1 MQEVDDSEAKQVYA
15 KQLLEACG
23 GDPKLALE
31 QLKIAAKAKRNAAK
45 YTPKNSEVIV
55 SVDGVSKSYKMG
67 KTQVGALES
76 VKLDIY
82 RGEFIAITG
91 TSGSGKSTLLQLIG
105 GLDKPTQGDVTVGGQ
120 NLKHL
125 SDSKLSKF
133 RNRTIGFV
141 FQFFYLQPFLRLQPN
156 IEVPAMFSR
165 TAPAARKGKSKE
177 LAEVVGLGDRLRH
190 YPKEL
195 SGGQMQRA
203 AIARALQ
210 NQPSIL
216 LADEPTGNL
225 DHANATAIFELFKK
239 IRDEQGTTVIV
250 VTHDMALASL
260 ADRSVHMSDGAVL
273 SGEVSVPVVVDAPAK
288 AAVLTVTTL
297 PEKPAEPV
305 RVEIKTPS
313 APNVGP
319 KPPTMPKP
327 KSTPKKVRVL

>member
-1 MQEVDDSEAKQVYA
+1 MTTSKHKGNVVENKQVYA
-15 KQLLEACG
+15 KQLLQASG
-23 GDPKLALE
+23 GDVQTALRE
-31 QLKIAAKAKRNAAK
+31 LQQAAKALREAK
-45 YTPKNSEVIV
+45 SYVPKNQEVMV
-55 SVDGVSKSYKMG
+55 GVRSLSKTYKMG
-67 KTQVGALES
+67 KTSVEALKN
-76 VKLDIY
+76 VDFTVF
-82 RGEFIAITG
+82 RGEFVAITG

-105 GLDKPTQGDVTVGGQ
+105 GLDKPSKGDITVGGQ

-133 RNRTIGFV
+133 RNRTVGFV
-141 FQFFYLQPFLRLQPN
+141 FQFFYLQPFLRLQSN
-156 IEVPAMFSR
+156 IEVPAMFAR
-165 TAPAARKGKSKE
+165 TAPAARRGKSKE

-190 YPKEL
+190 FPKEL

-250 VTHDMALASL
+250 VTHDMTLASL

-273 SGEVSVPVVVDAPAK
+273 SGEVGVPIVPDVTAKTSEPIAPP
-288 AAVLTVTTL
+288 AATT
-297 PEKPAEPV
+297 
-305 RVEIKTPS
+305 
-313 APNVGP
+313 APLIE
-319 KPPTMPKP
+319 PPTTTIPELDVV
-327 KSTPKKVRVL
+327 TPKTTSVKVRVQ

>member
-1 MQEVDDSEAKQVYA
+1 MVDNKQVYA
-15 KQLLEACG
+15 KQLLQAAG
-23 GDPKLALE
+23 GDVQQALRE
-31 QLKIAAKAKRNAAK
+31 LQLAAKMLREAKS
-45 YTPKNSEVIV
+45 YVPKNQEVIV
-55 SVDGVSKSYKMG
+55 GVRALSKTYKMG
-67 KTQVGALES
+67 KTSVDALKN
-76 VKLDIY
+76 VDFTVF
-82 RGEFIAITG
+82 RGEFVAITG

-105 GLDKPTQGDVTVGGQ
+105 GLDKPSQGDITVGGQ

-141 FQFFYLQPFLRLQPN
+141 FQFFYLQPFLRLQSN
-156 IEVPAMFSR
+156 IEVPAMFAR
-165 TAPAARKGKSKE
+165 IAPAVRKGKSKE

-190 YPKEL
+190 FPKEL

-250 VTHDMALASL
+250 VTHDMTLASL
-260 ADRSVHMSDGAVL
+260 ADRSVHMTDGAIL
-273 SGEVSVPVVVDAPAK
+273 SGEIGVPIVPDVTAKTPEPTVPPVATTAP
-288 AAVLTVTTL
+288 L
-297 PEKPAEPV
+297 
-305 RVEIKTPS
+305 VETPS
-313 APNVGP
+313 APAPADPAP
-319 KPPTMPKP
+319 KTT
-327 KSTPKKVRVL
+327 SVKVRVQ